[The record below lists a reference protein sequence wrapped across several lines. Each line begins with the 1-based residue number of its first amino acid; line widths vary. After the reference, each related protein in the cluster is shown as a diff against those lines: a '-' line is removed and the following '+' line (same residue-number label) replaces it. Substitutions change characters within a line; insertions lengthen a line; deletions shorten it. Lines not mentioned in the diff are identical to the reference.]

1 MVTSNDA
8 HKTTREAQVYLGD
21 KWLAASA
28 MQKAIRRGDFEI
40 AWDATNA
47 LLALDRA
54 MLWRRLACTAIEDV
68 CPCDVDLIA
77 NALNVNGK
85 ADLEPLVKGLC
96 AAPKE
101 RATDYLVS
109 SIQHHP
115 DLAGMRAKWVHRL
128 TEADYPYEILCGS
141 RIEIRALLAWHAAGT
156 VAAPGTLPAI
166 TGDPAKLF
174 EDFRDSGVPR
184 PLVDACET
192 ALRKLRNPLPV
203 LYPVLW
209 QEISQA
215 KRVWSENRPAG
226 TPTQVHGIPLYA
238 LGQHTRLGLRAI
250 NSWVDNGRKLTLTLA
265 QLAVPTQ
272 CWREAAAL
280 GLFHVES
287 GVVRPS
293 LHWDARDR
301 PTGPINLDEDPSY
314 DDPGQWDVGSYLRER
329 AIVSDFAAI
338 GFPATAIPT
347 FLEVVSET
355 LPQLDKIRT
364 AIIEREF
371 ANQQNGRQGQWN
383 F

>member
-1 MVTSNDA
+1 VTDTPLNHDVP
-8 HKTTREAQVYLGD
+8 HYLGD

-40 AWDATNA
+40 AWGATNA

-68 CPCDVDLIA
+68 GPSDVSLIVEALTANGRTDLKTLIQR
-77 NALNVNGK
+77 
-85 ADLEPLVKGLC
+85 LC
-96 AAPKE
+96 LAPKE
-101 RATDYLVS
+101 RGCDYLISV
-109 SIQHHP
+109 IQHHP
-115 DLAGMRAKWVHRL
+115 ELTGIRSKWTGDLSRG
-128 TEADYPYEILCGS
+128 DYPYEHIES
-141 RIEIRALLAWHAAGT
+141 SDIEIRALLAWHAAGT

-174 EDFRDSGVPR
+174 QDFRDAGVPLA
-184 PLVDACET
+184 LVDACET

-209 QEISQA
+209 QEISKA
-215 KRVWSENRPAG
+215 NRVWTENLPSG
-226 TPTQVHGIPLYA
+226 TPSLVHGVPTYS
-238 LGQHTRLGLRAI
+238 LGQHTRLGKRAI
-250 NSWVDNGRKLTLTLA
+250 SAWVDKGRKLTLVLA
-265 QLAVPTQ
+265 KLAVPTR
-272 CWREAAAL
+272 CWRQAAEL
-280 GLFHVES
+280 GVFHVES
-287 GVVRPS
+287 AVIRPS
-293 LHWDARDR
+293 LHWDARER
-301 PTGPINLDEDPSY
+301 PTGPVNLDQDPTY

-329 AIVSDFAAI
+329 AIVSDFASI
-338 GFPATAIPT
+338 GFPTSAIPA

-355 LPQLDKIRT
+355 LPHLDKIRT